1 MVSQKVFQLKGWK
14 MSSRFKHLAI
24 NYLLEENK
32 FTGVVAKNAQRELL
46 LSVTDSKLFDMLL
59 AKARYQ
65 GQEQAMKFYEDCHNF
80 TWKMKEE

>member
-1 MVSQKVFQLKGWK
+1 

-46 LSVTDSKLFDMLL
+46 SVTDNKLFDMLL
-59 AKARYQ
+59 EKSRNQGRDQALEFYSSQSKAPRFDYRSVR
-65 GQEQAMKFYEDCHNF
+65 K
-80 TWKMKEE
+80 K

>member
-1 MVSQKVFQLKGWK
+1 

-46 LSVTDSKLFDMLL
+46 LSVTDNKLFDMLL
-59 AKARYQ
+59 EKARAQ
-65 GQEQAMKFYEDCHNF
+65 GIDSVMDYGSILFSVWDMKG
-80 TWKMKEE
+80 KQ

>member
-1 MVSQKVFQLKGWK
+1 

-46 LSVTDSKLFDMLL
+46 LSVTDNKLFDMLL
-59 AKARYQ
+59 EKSRNQ
-65 GQEQAMKFYEDCHNF
+65 GIDSVMDYGSILFSVWDMKG
-80 TWKMKEE
+80 KQ